1 MGFFT
6 CEQFPILVSLGMSP
20 IGGREIY
27 ERFDKGFFFSNI
39 LWPQESGLQFFCGEF
54 KSTDIRIQ
62 ISFFTRLLSF

>member
-27 ERFDKGFFFSNI
+27 ERFDKGFFFFLIFYGRRKVAYS
-39 LWPQESGLQFFCGEF
+39 
-54 KSTDIRIQ
+54 
-62 ISFFTRLLSF
+62 SFAGSLKVQMYGYRLVSLLDF